1 MKFPTLKP
9 FAGDKP
15 LAIEL
20 LKAAKENIAV
30 GGLRYL
36 CNAVQM
42 ESPTLADIDDEEG
55 YRKQVAA
62 DEVECWIGSMCERH
76 RENGSKVV
84 DATQAFKDSAKEAGY
99 TCRVEPWEDFAIN
112 YRLAWAD
119 HLISYLET
127 SQ

>member
-1 MKFPTLKP
+1 MKFPPLKP
-9 FAGDKP
+9 FTGDKA

-20 LKAAKENIAV
+20 LKPAKENIAV
-30 GGLRYL
+30 GGLKFL

-42 ESPTLADIDDEEG
+42 ESPTLADIDDDAG
-55 YRKQVAA
+55 YRKQIAA
-62 DEVECWIGSMCERH
+62 DEVEAWIGSMCERH
-76 RENGSKVV
+76 QQGMSKVV
-84 DATQAFKDSAKEAGY
+84 DATQAFKESAKEAGY
-99 TCRVEPWEDFAIN
+99 SRRVEPWEDFAIN

>member
-1 MKFPTLKP
+1 MKFPTIKP
-9 FAGDKP
+9 FTGDKP

-30 GGLRYL
+30 GGLRFL
-36 CNAVQM
+36 CNAVQR

-55 YRKQVAA
+55 YRKQVA
-62 DEVECWIGSMCERH
+62 DEVEFWIGSMCERH

-84 DATQAFKDSAKEAGY
+84 DATQAFKDSAKEAGC